1 MLEDAELRAADA
13 RFEEAIRDY
22 LAAYGEGDGLLM
34 EWVLLTSQ
42 HSSSDDGTTSTAVG
56 NWVAPDQP
64 LHRSL
69 GLLDYQATR
78 LRAHIAGNADT
89 DREDEP

>member
-1 MLEDAELRAADA
+1 MSETKPDRRAADA
-13 RFEEAIRDY
+13 TFENAIRDY
-22 LAAYGEGDGLLM
+22 LAAYGQSDGLLM
-34 EWVLLTSQ
+34 EWVLTTSQ
-42 HSSSDDGTTSTAVG
+42 HLSNDDGSTSTAVG
-56 NWVAPDQP
+56 NWVADGQP

-89 DREDEP
+89 ERDD